1 LNFLLQLTYVRI
13 SFEGFS
19 AGSWKLARQALLV
32 EPFESL
38 KVLDVTVIRIFAKKS
53 SLAVNRRAISDIAL
67 AEDARVGLG

>member
-1 LNFLLQLTYVRI
+1 VLVAGPAYSHI
-13 SFEGFS
+13 SWSEKGLEKKHWT
-19 AGSWKLARQALLV
+19 GLR
-32 EPFESL
+32 PM